1 MMVLSNAPSS
11 PRLTHRPISLDSASG
26 DELTRDSASGE
37 RRNQNDGEFLLP
49 RQDRGYK
56 EVLVTRKWSKEI
68 LIRL

>member
-26 DELTRDSASGE
+26 DELTRGSASGE
-37 RRNQNDGEFLLP
+37 RRSQNDGEFLLP
-49 RQDRGYK
+49 RQDRGYE